1 MGVPVI
7 PATAATHG
15 PTRKV
20 TGTCPDPYGSLHT
33 REVLECGHYGKIA
46 FHGPGKSRRCWDC
59 LTPEF
64 SAQGA
69 YCLYRV
75 RPKGAYSG

>member
-1 MGVPVI
+1 VGVPVI

-59 LTPEF
+59 LTPEQKVE
-64 SAQGA
+64 ANRLRGW
-69 YCLYRV
+69 
-75 RPKGAYSG
+75 